1 MYLTIWVR
9 YIVLNLVWVLQPED
23 KRLWVSL
30 NGSFEGKKKKK
41 EKPFQMWRAE
51 AHVATVA
58 YITRIKYL
66 KFTN

>member
-1 MYLTIWVR
+1 MG
-9 YIVLNLVWVLQPED
+9 
-23 KRLWVSL
+23 RLSA
-30 NGSFEGKKKKK
+30 KKKK